1 MLSGNELFVIL
12 KLVSGEQVMAV
23 LRSEDE
29 SFIEIESP
37 MCIRTIP
44 VLETNKEHI
53 TAHPLCQFSDDVN
66 YVLDKKDVM
75 FVKKM
80 HHIFIPHYLRIVKE
94 HEELSIVNEEKS
106 PRAEDLVW
114 GDETDT
120 TEEFKRKVEL
130 LRSLLGKKEE
140 EDDFKVYVEGNDTIN

>member
-23 LRSEDE
+23 LRSEDD
-29 SFIEIESP
+29 SYIEIESP

-44 VLETNKEHI
+44 IIETQKEHI
-53 TAHPLCQFSDDVN
+53 TAHPLCQFSDEVK

-80 HHIFIPHYLRIVKE
+80 HHIFIPHYLRIVEE
-94 HEELSIVNEEKS
+94 HEKLAVVNEENS
-106 PRAEDLVW
+106 PRRAEDLYW
-114 GDETDT
+114 
-120 TEEFKRKVEL
+120 
-130 LRSLLGKKEE
+130 EE
-140 EDDFKVYVEGNDTIN
+140 EQEIDLTNFVEGNETIN

>member
-1 MLSGNELFVIL
+1 MLSGNELFVVL

-29 SFIEIESP
+29 MFIEIESP

-44 VLETNKEHI
+44 VIETQKEHI

-80 HHIFIPHYLRIVKE
+80 HHVFIPHYLRIVKE
-94 HEELSIVNEEKS
+94 HEELCIKNEEKK
-106 PRAEDLVW
+106 PHAEDLTW
-114 GDETDT
+114 GDESDDN
-120 TEEFKRKVEL
+120 FKQKMEAI
-130 LRSLLGKKEE
+130 KKILDREEE
-140 EDDFKVYVEGNDTIN
+140 EDNFRNYVDGNDTIN